1 MCRMYINVI
10 IIRVDLYLKFEMNW
24 RTEDYESAG
33 FSFEKACID
42 SETSK

>member
-1 MCRMYINVI
+1 MCRFVFE
-10 IIRVDLYLKFEMNW
+10 FEMNW
-24 RTEDYESAG
+24 PMEDYESAD

>member
-1 MCRMYINVI
+1 MCRFV
-10 IIRVDLYLKFEMNW
+10 FEFEINW
-24 RTEDYESAG
+24 RMEDYESAG